1 MGLFT
6 NFFRGWVTDLTTS
19 LFERKMGIRLIAS
32 ATLIRGVQHECLYP
46 Y

>member
-19 LFERKMGIRLIAS
+19 LFERKMGIRLDRRCNFNSWS
-32 ATLIRGVQHECLYP
+32 AA
-46 Y
+46 